1 MATIIKNEQSI
12 KNLETEIN
20 GYKLLTEV
28 RLDGNN
34 VIKQVNIS
42 VQESATMKHIGNYN
56 GNDNGGKLYSNIS
69 VQDDTMRTV
78 CSEMF
83 DTVIADVSSLFPI
96 IK

>member
-34 VIKQVNIS
+34 AIKQVNITIQDS
-42 VQESATMKHIGNYN
+42 LTMNHIGNLS
-56 GNDNGGKLYSNIS
+56 GKTLGCKLYSNIS
-69 VQDDTMRTV
+69 VQDDAMRAV

-83 DTVIADVSSLFPI
+83 DTVLKDIGVLFPI
-96 IK
+96 I

>member
-34 VIKQVNIS
+34 AIKQVNIQ
-42 VQESATMKHIGNYN
+42 VQDSSTMNHIGNYS
-56 GNDNGGKLYSNIS
+56 GNDNAGKLYSNIS
-69 VQDDTMRTV
+69 VQDDAMRTV

-83 DTVIADVSSLFPI
+83 DTVLKDIGVLFPI
-96 IK
+96 I

>member
-34 VIKQVNIS
+34 AIKQVNITIQDS
-42 VQESATMKHIGNYN
+42 LTMNHIGNLS
-56 GNDNGGKLYSNIS
+56 GNDNAGKLYSNIS
-69 VQDDTMRTV
+69 VQDDSMRTV

-83 DTVIADVSSLFPI
+83 DTVLKDIGILFPI
-96 IK
+96 I